1 MIDVELAAFL
11 EEGIA
16 IQLGTRNDRLE
27 PNGVRVVAVAVDAD
41 GRHLVAYVPDA
52 AIGQV
57 LPDLESNGQAA
68 LVFARPPD
76 ERACQVKGTF
86 TSARP
91 ATEAERQAVE
101 GQWQRWLD
109 RLASIGVARATLEP
123 WITWPCTAIRVRVNA
138 IFDQTPGPN
147 AGAPLVP

>member
-11 EEGIA
+11 QEGIA

-27 PNGVRVVAVAVDAD
+27 PNGVRVVAVSVDGD

-52 AIGQV
+52 AAPQV

-91 ATEAERQAVE
+91 ATEAERQSVE
-101 GQWQRWLD
+101 RQWQRWLD
-109 RLASIGVARATLEP
+109 RLASIGV
-123 WITWPCTAIRVRVNA
+123 
-138 IFDQTPGPN
+138 
-147 AGAPLVP
+147 

>member
-11 EEGIA
+11 QEGIA

-27 PNGVRVVAVAVDAD
+27 PNGVRVVAVTVDGD

-52 AIGQV
+52 AVSQV

-91 ATEAERQAVE
+91 ASEAERAVVE
-101 GQWQRWLD
+101 AQWDRWRD

-123 WITWPCTAIRVRVNA
+123 WITWPCTAIRLRVTA
-138 IFDQTPGPN
+138 IFNQTPGPN
-147 AGAPLVP
+147 AGAPLA

>member
-11 EEGIA
+11 QEGIA

-27 PNGVRVVAVAVDAD
+27 PNGVRVVAVTVDGD

-52 AIGQV
+52 AVSQV

-91 ATEAERQAVE
+91 ASEAERAGVE
-101 GQWQRWLD
+101 AQWDRWRD

-123 WITWPCTAIRVRVNA
+123 WITWPCTAIRVRVTA
-138 IFDQTPGPN
+138 IFNQTPGPN
-147 AGAPLVP
+147 AGAPLA

>member
-11 EEGIA
+11 QEGIA

-27 PNGVRVVAVAVDAD
+27 PNGVRVVAVTVEPD
-41 GRHLVAYVPDA
+41 GRHLVAYVPDSA
-52 AIGQV
+52 VTQV
-57 LPDLESNGQAA
+57 LPDLEANGQAA

-91 ATEAERQAVE
+91 ASEAERA
-101 GQWQRWLD
+101 
-109 RLASIGVARATLEP
+109 GV
-123 WITWPCTAIRVRVNA
+123 
-138 IFDQTPGPN
+138 
-147 AGAPLVP
+147 

>member
-11 EEGIA
+11 QEGIA

-27 PNGVRVVAVAVDAD
+27 PNGVRVVAVTVDVD

-52 AIGQV
+52 AVSQV

-91 ATEAERQAVE
+91 ASDAEREGVE
-101 GQWQRWLD
+101 AQWDRWLD
-109 RLASIGVARATLEP
+109 RLASIGVARPTLEP
-123 WITWPCTAIRVRVNA
+123 WITWPCTAIRLRVTA
-138 IFDQTPGPN
+138 IFNQTPGPN
-147 AGAPLVP
+147 AGAPLA